1 MLARVAVHRAS
12 DAQRLPRGRHG
23 LLPGAV
29 VENQRQR
36 LIRAVPSVVRE
47 KGFVGMTV
55 EDLAGR
61 AGVSRKTF
69 YENFHDKR
77 DCFLAAY
84 RQSAQE
90 LAAVVASGAAAGADW
105 PEEVS
110 SALAA
115 LLRFFAARPDV
126 AHMGVIEVMAAGPE
140 ALAERD
146 AAVAAFAALLG
157 DEPLASAREAPRL
170 LLETIAGAI
179 SQLIYAAVLAGRAEA
194 LEDLLPTIMYMV
206 LVPMHGP
213 LEAAARARLTPETTP
228 AE

>member
-1 MLARVAVHRAS
+1 MSVQRAPG

-23 LLPGAV
+23 LLHGVV

-36 LIRAVPSVVRE
+36 LIHAVPVVVRQ
-47 KGFVGMTV
+47 KGFIAMTV

-77 DCFLAAY
+77 DCFLASY
-84 RQSAQE
+84 RQYAHE
-90 LAAVVASGAAAGADW
+90 LAALVASAAAAEADW
-105 PEEVS
+105 PGRAR

-115 LLRFFAARPDV
+115 LLRFLAARPDV
-126 AHMGVIEVMAAGPE
+126 AHMGVIELMAAGPE

-146 AAVAAFAALLG
+146 SLVAAFTSLLG
-157 DEPLASAREAPRL
+157 EEALATRPEPAPRL

-179 SQLIYAAVLAGRAEA
+179 WHVIYATVLADRAEQ
-194 LEDLLPTIMYMV
+194 LEELPPVIMYLC

-213 LEAAARARLTPETTP
+213 AGAASRAQLARPPVAPE
-228 AE
+228 

>member
-1 MLARVAVHRAS
+1 MSSQRVAD

-36 LIRAVPSVVRE
+36 LIRAVPVVVRE
-47 KGFVGMTV
+47 KGFVAMTV

-77 DCFLAAY
+77 DCFLASY

-90 LAAVVASGAAAGADW
+90 LTAVVSSAAAAGTEW
-105 PEEVS
+105 PERVRF
-110 SALAA
+110 ALAA
-115 LLRFFAARPDV
+115 LLRFLAARPDV
-126 AHMGVIEVMAAGPE
+126 AYMAVIEVMAAGPE

-146 AAVAAFAALLG
+146 AAVAGFAVLLG
-157 DEPLASAREAPRL
+157 DEALAAAPEPAPRL

-179 SQLIYAAVLAGRAEA
+179 SQLIYAAVLADQAEE
-194 LEDLLPTIMYMV
+194 LEQLLPTIMYMV

-213 LEAAARARLTPETTP
+213 LAAAAMADLEPGIP
-228 AE
+228 AVD